1 MAGLTERQL
10 VTLLGRRFQTP
21 SRDVCVGI
29 GDDAAVLTEDSGA
42 RVVSV
47 DASVEGVH
55 FDRAYLTLEDVGYR
69 SFQAAVSDLAAMGAE
84 PVGALSALI
93 LPRSTTARQ
102 IEQLTSGQAAAS
114 LVCRCP
120 IVGGNIS
127 RGRELS
133 VTTTVL
139 GRCERPL
146 RRDTARSG
154 DELWLVGSLGLAAAG
169 LAGLRLTA
177 ESCPHAGDSAASEP
191 GFVPARNEGQRSALE
206 RCIDAWRRPE
216 AQLARGRQLVGIA
229 SAAIDVSDGLAADA
243 WQLARASGVRVV
255 VQGER
260 LRAALRPELLGASR
274 MLRRSALHFALYGG
288 EDYALL
294 ATGPSSQR
302 PSWADV
308 IGYVTK
314 GQGAAL
320 ATYRGTRL
328 LGRGYDHL
336 IRD

>member
-10 VTLLGRRFQTP
+10 VTLLGRRFQTLSP
-21 SRDVCVGI
+21 QVCVGI

-55 FDRAYLTLEDVGYR
+55 FDRAYLSLEDVGYR

-93 LPRSTTARQ
+93 LPRSITTGQ
-102 IEQLTSGQAAAS
+102 IDQLTGGQAAAS
-114 LVCRCP
+114 VACQCP
-120 IVGGNIS
+120 VIGGNIS
-127 RGRELS
+127 RGGELS

-139 GRCERPL
+139 GRCDRPL

-154 DELWLVGSLGLAAAG
+154 DQLWLVGALGLAAAG
-169 LAGLRLTA
+169 LAGLRLRVGRRLGCID
-177 ESCPHAGDSAASEP
+177 EAASEP
-191 GFVPARNEGQRSALE
+191 RAGSGDGERRHPALDL
-206 RCIDAWRRPE
+206 CIRAWRRPE
-216 AQLARGRQLVGIA
+216 AQLTRGRELVGA
-229 SAAIDVSDGLAADA
+229 ANAAIDVSDGLAADA

-255 VQGER
+255 VDRER
-260 LRAALRPELLGASR
+260 LRAVLRPELLLASR
-274 MLRRSALHFALYGG
+274 GLKRSALHFALYGG

-294 ATGPSSQR
+294 ATGPSSKR
-302 PSWADV
+302 PSWANA
-308 IGYVTK
+308 IGYVTE
-314 GQGAAL
+314 GRGAVL
-320 ATYRGTRL
+320 ASFAGTRP

-336 IRD
+336 VQG